1 MGTRSLTYVYQSYK
15 DGAGNKVNEPIVCM
29 YRQYDGYLE
38 GHGADLA
45 QFLANGNIVN
55 GIGIGEAEGVWNGMG
70 CLAASM
76 VAHFKKEPGNF
87 YLHAPIL
94 NRDDWQEFEYHVF
107 DDKVIVYS
115 IGSNNDNVVFEGT
128 YAQFASFCNVDGSK
142 DIQVDNQE
150 AIKEALHNGEVVVTF
165 VKKDGSERVMRATLN
180 EGKIPQEFTPKGNR
194 APSGEAQPVFDIE
207 ENHWKSFRW
216 DSLVSV
222 KVA

>member
-1 MGTRSLTYVYQSYK
+1 VL
-15 DGAGNKVNEPIVCM
+15 
-29 YRQYDGYLE
+29 
-38 GHGADLA
+38 
-45 QFLANGNIVN
+45 
-55 GIGIGEAEGVWNGMG
+55 
-70 CLAASM
+70 
-76 VAHFKKEPGNF
+76 
-87 YLHAPIL
+87 
-94 NRDDWQEFEYHVF
+94 
-107 DDKVIVYS
+107 
-115 IGSNNDNVVFEGT
+115 FEGT

-150 AIKEALHNGEVVVTF
+150 AIKEALYNGEVVVTF

-194 APSGEAQPVFDIE
+194 APSGEAQPVFDIV